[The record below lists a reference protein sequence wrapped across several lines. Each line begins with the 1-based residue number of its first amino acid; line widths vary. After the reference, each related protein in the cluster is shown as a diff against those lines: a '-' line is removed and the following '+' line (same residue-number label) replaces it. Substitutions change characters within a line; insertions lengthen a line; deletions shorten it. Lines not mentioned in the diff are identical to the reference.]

1 MVKYSI
7 KIQRQQQFKYR
18 GNIFVEFL
26 VFQVAQI
33 VVDRQAIVK
42 YLVRA
47 MRVYCDKEMLI
58 ISYNTGNH

>member
-1 MVKYSI
+1 MVKYNV
-7 KIQRQQQFKYR
+7 KIQWQQQFKYR

-47 MRVYCDKEMLI
+47 MRVYCDEMLI